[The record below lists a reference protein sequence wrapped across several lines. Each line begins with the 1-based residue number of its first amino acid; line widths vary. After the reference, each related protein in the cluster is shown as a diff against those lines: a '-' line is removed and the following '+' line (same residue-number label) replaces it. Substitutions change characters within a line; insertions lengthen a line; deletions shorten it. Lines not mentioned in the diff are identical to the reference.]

1 VTQVLFSNVTELI
14 HIIINRQYL
23 RILRLDVDIDEEN
36 LQLYNSMHIVLIT
49 YFNNIT
55 QFTI

>member
-1 VTQVLFSNVTELI
+1 M
-14 HIIINRQYL
+14 IINRQYL

-36 LQLYNSMHIVLIT
+36 LQLYNNMHIVLIT